1 MATETATTHEPHV
14 VPIRVYLAIF
24 LTLMVGTAL
33 TVWAAFQDFGPFNTI
48 IAFTIAVIKATLVV
62 LWFMHVRYSDK
73 LTWVVVASGLL
84 WLVILFVLTL
94 SDYYARP
101 WLPIYGP

>member
-1 MATETATTHEPHV
+1 MSSANEAHI
-14 VPIRVYLAIF
+14 VPVKVYLAIF
-24 LTLMVGTAL
+24 LALMVGTAL

-48 IAFTIAVIKATLVV
+48 IALTIAIIKATLVV

-73 LTWVVVASGLL
+73 LTWVVIGAGFL
-84 WLVILFVLTL
+84 WLVVLFALTM
-94 SDYYARP
+94 SDYLARP